1 MKTTTKLG
9 FAGSVIVAGM
19 LVLSGGCGYKT
30 PPVPPQSVVPKAIVD
45 LDYSLDDKGA
55 RLTWSYPVET
65 IDGRNLSAID
75 GFELYRA
82 EIPLDNFCSSCPISF
97 AEPIELPG
105 GVTAMEERQTAQYAS
120 GMLRSGNK
128 YFFKVR
134 SRTSWWAASGDSNIV
149 SFVYHTPAAAPQ
161 DLKASV
167 DGTSV
172 RLSWSPVDS
181 LIDGGSAELPVTYQ
195 VVRSNNGK
203 DFSEIGGLLQKTSFV
218 DTEVA
223 SSTTYW
229 YKVKSGMRFEGETLD
244 GSLSPAV
251 QARVLDTT
259 APPMVTGVTVIASA
273 GDIRVFWDTTKA
285 DDLAGYR
292 IYRRLQGEKQH
303 TRVGDTGAS
312 TSLFVDTSVPS
323 DTKVYYAVTAI
334 DAAGNESELSKD
346 ATTRH

>member
-30 PPVPPQSVVPKAIVD
+30 PPVPPQSVVPKAIAD
-45 LDYSLDDKGA
+45 LDYSLDDNGA

-65 IDGRNLSAID
+65 IDGRSLTAID

-82 EIPLDNFCSSCPISF
+82 EIPLDDYCSSCPIPF
-97 AEPIELPG
+97 AEPIDLPG
-105 GVTAMEERQTAQYAS
+105 GVTAMEERQTAEYVS

-149 SFVYHTPAAAPQ
+149 SFVYHTPAAAPR

-167 DGTSV
+167 DGTRV

-195 VVRSNNGK
+195 VLRSSSGE
-203 DFSEIGGLLQKTSFV
+203 DFIEVGGPQQKTSFV
-218 DTEVA
+218 DTEVV
-223 SSTTYW
+223 SSTTYS
-229 YKVKSGMRFEGETLD
+229 YKVKSGLRFEGEILD
-244 GSLSPAV
+244 GSFSPAA
-251 QARVLDTT
+251 QARVLDMTP
-259 APPMVTGVTVIASA
+259 PPMVTGVTVIASA
-273 GDIRVFWDTTKA
+273 GDIRVFWDTVKA
-285 DDLAGYR
+285 DDLSGYR
-292 IYRRLQGEKQH
+292 IYRRVRGEKQH
-303 TRVGDTGAS
+303 ARIGETGAS
-312 TSLFVDTSVPS
+312 SSLFVDTSVPS
-323 DTKVYYAVTAI
+323 DAKVYYAVTAI
-334 DAAGNESELSKD
+334 DAAGNESELSKE